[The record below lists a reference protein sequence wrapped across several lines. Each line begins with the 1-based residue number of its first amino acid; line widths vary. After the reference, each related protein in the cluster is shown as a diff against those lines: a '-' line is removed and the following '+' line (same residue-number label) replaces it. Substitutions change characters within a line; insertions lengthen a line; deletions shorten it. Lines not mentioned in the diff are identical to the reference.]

1 MEGPVSFDLAHWP
14 LVVLRL
20 PPRIGEAEVASL
32 ARAQEE
38 IFQRRERYVSLTDTT
53 AVVGLPDARV
63 RSAIGQ
69 WLQTIEERAKRY
81 QVANALVIAS
91 PLTRGALT
99 AVHWL
104 APPPVPTTVC
114 ATVREGARYLEEHAR
129 RARLEVAPFAR
140 FEG

>member
-1 MEGPVSFDLAHWP
+1 M
-14 LVVLRL
+14 
-20 PPRIGEAEVASL
+20 
-32 ARAQEE
+32 RAQEE

-53 AVVGLPDARV
+53 AVDGLPDARV
-63 RSAIGQ
+63 RASIGQ
-69 WLQTIEERAKRY
+69 WLKTIEERAKRY

-114 ATVREGARYLEEHAR
+114 ATLMEGARYLEEHAR
-129 RARLEVAPFAR
+129 QARLDVTPFAR
-140 FEG
+140 FRG